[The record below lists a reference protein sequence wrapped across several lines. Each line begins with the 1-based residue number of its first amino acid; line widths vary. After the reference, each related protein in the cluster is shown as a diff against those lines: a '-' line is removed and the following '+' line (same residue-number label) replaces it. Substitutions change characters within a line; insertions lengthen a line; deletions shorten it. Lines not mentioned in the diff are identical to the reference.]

1 MICGVFG
8 LPRAGKTI
16 FLTHIAN
23 RALRG
28 KSLSIGMFMYKTYI
42 GEFTPYKRV
51 FTNFPLRGCIQL
63 NFEDLGKYDFSESLI
78 LIDEIML
85 LCDSRDW
92 KEFPKPLRN
101 FLALAGHE
109 RIDLLY
115 CSQGYRDT
123 DLRFR
128 NLTDKI
134 FYIEKRGSW
143 SKVAPIA
150 KSWRIDQDIA
160 EGYTLAPPIGCTW
173 LYRPLYYQTVDSFD
187 FDPKPANPAP
197 AWPAAPCPRPGLLRC
212 LCCASRWQCSETKIP
227 KLRDLATVR
236 HVGKGV
242 QGEHPASVGRCD
254 CVGSV
259 GNSFSTLSMPEQ
271 LSTLR
276 PKDLSATTNSGQKKY
291 IFVRQ
296 EKNTLPAWL
305 FLECPLE
312 LRISDL
318 RGGSMGGL
326 FDTCKPVPRVY
337 DASSKW
343 DFHAYEKPRYLAK
356 ISPLKSG
363 IACNIDTVFLYV
375 PYSRDFLPPA

>member
-28 KSLSIGMFMYKTYI
+28 KSLSIGAFMYKTYI

-134 FYIEKRGSW
+134 FYIEKRGAW
-143 SKVAPIA
+143 SKIAPIA

-187 FDPKPANPAP
+187 FEPKPANPAT
-197 AWPAAPCPRPGLLRC
+197 AWPAAPCLRPGLLRC

-227 KLRDLATVR
+227 NIRKLATER
-236 HVGKGV
+236 LIGCAERVGGKR
-242 QGEHPASVGRCD
+242 HPAALINRNHLHNAAGCVFPDNFGR
-254 CVGSV
+254 
-259 GNSFSTLSMPEQ
+259 
-271 LSTLR
+271 
-276 PKDLSATTNSGQKKY
+276 LSATTNSGQKKY
-291 IFVRQ
+291 VFVLQ
-296 EKNTLPAWL
+296 AKNALPEWH
-305 FLECPLE
+305 FMECPLE
-312 LRISDL
+312 LHTSVL
-318 RGGSMGGL
+318 RGVSMGGL
-326 FDTCKPVPRVY
+326 SDTCKPVPRVY

-363 IACNIDTVFLYV
+363 IACNIDSVFLYV